1 MGSTR
6 CTRTISD
13 VTVARVLGA
22 FGKTVMVLGVIILLF
37 GIFQLWGTGVIEA
50 RAQED
55 LDSEFSNLLDASSSL
70 SAPTSS
76 SVASATPEPTPTAAP
91 EPTEAPLTAEE
102 SDPIPT
108 TPSPT
113 PAITP
118 EPTPTATPE
127 PHPAWLAMLYRD
139 RGSAIARMQIPSIN
153 VDKTVVE
160 GVRVSD
166 LRKGPGHYPTTPM
179 PGQAGNAAIAGHRTT
194 YGAPFGD
201 IDQLI
206 PGDQIIVTTIQ
217 GEFTYEV
224 VAHGDGHGHL
234 IVPPTALEVLD
245 QDFRDHPNRLTLTA
259 CHPKGSARQR
269 IIVVAELAG
278 DPAPTYARPGQ
289 EELAAPQL
297 ADETFDETEDSQ
309 QTVTATPSPAPVE
322 DAETPT
328 AEPTPTEATA
338 TPTAE
343 PTPVEDTATPTAE
356 PTPVEDV
363 PDPEP
368 MSDEEEVASGPLGLS
383 DDSGAGGTGTPA
395 QNAPAAA
402 PAPMARL
409 LRRRPRRRLR
419 RADPGN
425 LVGLGRA
432 GHLVFR
438 PVRGAS
444 VEKAA
449 GLWSVGPT
457 LPCGAVHGVLAHRP
471 DHPLLLMLGN
481 R

>member
-1 MGSTR
+1 MGSPQS
-6 CTRTISD
+6 TRTISD
-13 VTVARVLGA
+13 VTVVRVLGA
-22 FGKTVMVLGVIILLF
+22 FGKTVIALGLIILLF

-55 LDSEFSNLLDASSSL
+55 LDNEFSDLLDASSSL

-76 SVASATPEPTPTAAP
+76 SVVSATSEPTPTATPVPTPTAAP
-91 EPTEAPLTAEE
+91 DPTEAPLTAEE

-108 TPSPT
+108 MPSPT
-113 PAITP
+113 PAATP

-179 PGQAGNAAIAGHRTT
+179 PGQAGNAAVAGHRTT
-194 YGAPFGD
+194 YGAPFGE

-224 VAHGDGHGHL
+224 VAHGDDNGHI
-234 IVPPTALEVLD
+234 IVPPTAVEVLD
-245 QDFRDHPNRLTLTA
+245 QNFRDHPNRLTLTA

-269 IIVVAELAG
+269 IIVVAELVG

-297 ADETFDETEDSQ
+297 ADETFDETEDGQ
-309 QTVTATPSPAPVE
+309 QTVTATPSPAPAE
-322 DAETPT
+322 DAATPT
-328 AEPTPTEATA
+328 AEPTAAEATA

-343 PTPVEDTATPTAE
+343 PTAT
-356 PTPVEDV
+356 EDV
-363 PDPEP
+363 PGPEP
-368 MSDEEEVASGPLGLS
+368 MSEEEEVASGPLGLS
-383 DDSGAGGTGTPA
+383 DDSGAGGPGTQA
-395 QNAPAAA
+395 AAAPAAA
-402 PAPMARL
+402 PAPV
-409 LRRRPRRRLR
+409 
-419 RADPGN
+419 ADSFGE
-425 LVGLGRA
+425 GLDGDSDALIPAILWGLAALAIWFSALFA
-432 GHLVFR
+432 GHRWKKLPAYALSALPFLV
-438 PVRGAS
+438 
-444 VEKAA
+444 
-449 GLWSVGPT
+449 
-457 LPCGAVHGVLAHRP
+457 VLFMAFWHIDRIIP
-471 DHPLLLMLGN
+471 SY
-481 R
+481 